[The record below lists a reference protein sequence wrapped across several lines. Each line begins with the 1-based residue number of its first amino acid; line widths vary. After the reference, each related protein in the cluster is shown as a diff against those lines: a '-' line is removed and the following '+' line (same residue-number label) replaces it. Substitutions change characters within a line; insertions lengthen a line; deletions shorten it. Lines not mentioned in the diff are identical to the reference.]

1 MENDR
6 QAQVATVT
14 ARYNDI
20 NNNIKKLRRTIN
32 IKKENK
38 EDTREDELKMEE
50 LVNSLRNTVS
60 VINSL
65 RLAPGSTKGDKE
77 PLNFILDLMSSS
89 MEGILSTSLGPL
101 ELLIQLV
108 NFFIDLFIGFVKAII
123 NEIKFFVKLAIDQA
137 TKLFPTVSVLYDAI
151 GTIDINNKTVQ
162 FLWRSIVDILL
173 SILAAFKNILS
184 GFLNLFM
191 DKFNSLD
198 KSIGIFNDNVT
209 KLTDLANLN
218 NKIVNETKQRFN
230 GAINNLKKDL
240 QGLKNSLAG
249 ASGKQIGLGKFGSI
263 KGPSF
268 ELSSLDNA
276 INNLNKI

>member
-6 QAQVATVT
+6 EAQIASVNAE
-14 ARYNDI
+14 YNKL
-20 NNNIKKLRRTIN
+20 NKKVKQLRGTIKV
-32 IKKENK
+32 KKSKN
-38 EDTREDELKMEE
+38 EDTTQEEAEMRDLIRRLKNI
-50 LVNSLRNTVS
+50 VNVLNE
-60 VINSL
+60 L
-65 RLAPGSTKGDKE
+65 RLPPGSTSGDKE
-77 PLNFILDLMSSS
+77 PLNFILELMSSS

-123 NEIKFFVKLAIDQA
+123 KEIKFFVKLAIDQA

-173 SILAAFKNILS
+173 SILAAFKTILS

-230 GAINNLKKDL
+230 GAIDNLKKDL

-268 ELSSLDNA
+268 ELSSLDRF
-276 INNLNKI
+276 IKII

>member
-6 QAQVATVT
+6 EAQIASVNAE
-14 ARYNDI
+14 YNKL
-20 NNNIKKLRRTIN
+20 NKKVKQLRGTIKV
-32 IKKENK
+32 KKSKN
-38 EDTREDELKMEE
+38 EDTTQEEAEMRDLIQRLKNI
-50 LVNSLRNTVS
+50 VNVLNE
-60 VINSL
+60 L
-65 RLAPGSTKGDKE
+65 RLPPGSTSGDKE
-77 PLNFILDLMSSS
+77 PLNFILELVSSS

-123 NEIKFFVKLAIDQA
+123 KEIKFFVKLAIDQA

-151 GTIDINNKTVQ
+151 GTIDTNNKTVQ

-173 SILAAFKNILS
+173 SILAAFKTILS
-184 GFLNLFM
+184 GFLNLFL

-198 KSIGIFNDNVT
+198 SSIGIFNDNVT

-230 GAINNLKKDL
+230 GAIDNLKKDL

>member
-6 QAQVATVT
+6 EAQIASVNAE
-14 ARYNDI
+14 YNKL
-20 NNNIKKLRRTIN
+20 NKKVKQLRGTIKV
-32 IKKENK
+32 KKSKN
-38 EDTREDELKMEE
+38 EDTTQEEAEMRDLIRRLKNI
-50 LVNSLRNTVS
+50 VNVLNE
-60 VINSL
+60 L
-65 RLAPGSTKGDKE
+65 RLPPGSTSGDKE
-77 PLNFILDLMSSS
+77 PLNFILELMSSS

-123 NEIKFFVKLAIDQA
+123 KEIKFFVKLAIDQA

-173 SILAAFKNILS
+173 SILAAFKTILS

-230 GAINNLKKDL
+230 GAIDNLKKDL

>member
-6 QAQVATVT
+6 EAQIASVNAE
-14 ARYNDI
+14 YNKL
-20 NNNIKKLRRTIN
+20 NKKVKQLRGTIKV
-32 IKKENK
+32 KKSKN
-38 EDTREDELKMEE
+38 EDTTQEESEMRDLIQRLKNI
-50 LVNSLRNTVS
+50 VNVLNE
-60 VINSL
+60 L
-65 RLAPGSTKGDKE
+65 RLPPGSTSGDKE
-77 PLNFILDLMSSS
+77 PLNFILELVSSS

-108 NFFIDLFIGFVKAII
+108 NFFIELFIDFVKAII
-123 NEIKFFVKLAIDQA
+123 KEIKFFVKLAIDQA

-151 GTIDINNKTVQ
+151 GTIDTNNKTVQ

-173 SILAAFKNILS
+173 SILAAFKTILS

-198 KSIGIFNDNVT
+198 NSIGIFNDNVT

-230 GAINNLKKDL
+230 GAIDNLKKDL

>member
-6 QAQVATVT
+6 EAQLATVT